1 MENQTYKEVYASV
14 SKKAE
19 DSVPTNAELSA
30 LQLKQ

>member
-1 MENQTYKEVYASV
+1 MENQTEKEVYASV

-19 DSVPTNAELSA
+19 DYVPTNAELSA